1 MNYNNIK
8 FSIVENGFNIMVYDR
23 VTGDWV
29 ENAGFENA
37 GGKIQYKKIFTKLLY
52 RKWNIVVGELLQDR

>member
-1 MNYNNIK
+1 
-8 FSIVENGFNIMVYDR
+8 MVYDR